1 MNKRN
6 RKPNCNNNKT
16 RKIQSNSKK
25 LDTKGTNDPMWYASD
40 PSILRDAASIPY
52 SWSLGTTIERY
63 NGGPMENNI
72 WHDTIPGICRMSLEP
87 TVGLSIS
94 ADSAVNVAA
103 TAMYSYVR
111 HANSGHANYES
122 PDLMMYCAAMAQVY
136 AYINWC
142 QRTYAIATA
151 YAQKNRYLP
160 KHLLTSM
167 GINADDVVNNLANFR
182 YWINVFISKATSL
195 AVPATMSYFSR
206 TAFLY
211 SNIYCESD
219 QIKDQLYYFH
229 PASWLKFEFINET
242 KAGKLTRVQLT
253 PVSSS
258 KGLSVAEI
266 INFGDELL
274 QSILLDEDMNIMSG
288 DILKAYGAEGIIK
301 LTSLPETVTLYP
313 VFDELVLEQMHN
325 ATVISNCEFGDVEQ
339 VAGSS
344 IISSAPFLPNLS
356 AEDIGVAMM
365 SKILSCDKAE
375 PDVTD
380 TIESTRLMAAAEVS
394 RSTDSGYYLICGT
407 EVPVDVGYY
416 FINSSTGALDRITCG
431 GWARTD
437 SALSTRLEAKSYF
450 KYSPTTYIAASD
462 TNAFIGVH
470 ESVDN
475 YAVLNPADV
484 SKMHDAALMNMFAV
498 PSVAKVN

>member
-6 RKPNCNNNKT
+6 CKPNNRRDRGVGKT
-16 RKIQSNSKK
+16 TKK
-25 LDTKGTNDPMWYASD
+25 LENKGTNDPMWYASD

-52 SWSLGTTIERY
+52 SWSLGTTIDRY
-63 NGGPMENNI
+63 NGGPVANDMWNN
-72 WHDTIPGICRMSLEP
+72 TIPGICRVALEP
-87 TVGLSIS
+87 TVGLSVTS
-94 ADSAVNVAA
+94 DSAVNVAA
-103 TAMYSYVR
+103 TAMYSFVR

-122 PDLMMYCAAMAQVY
+122 PDLMMYCVGMAQVY

-167 GINADDVVNNLANFR
+167 GINADDVVNHLANFR

-211 SNIYCESD
+211 SNIYCESE

-229 PASWLKFEFINET
+229 PASWLKFEFVNET
-242 KAGKLTRVQLT
+242 KAGKLKRTLLQAAD
-253 PVSSS
+253 SS
-258 KGLSVAEI
+258 KGLSVSEI
-266 INFGDELL
+266 TTFGDELL

-288 DILKAYGAEGIIK
+288 DILKAYGPEGIIK
-301 LTSLPETVTLYP
+301 LTSLPESVTLYP
-313 VFDELVLEQMHN
+313 VYDELVLEQIHN
-325 ATVISNCEFGDVEQ
+325 ATVVQCDFGDVEQ
-339 VAGSS
+339 IAGSGV
-344 IISSAPFLPNLS
+344 ISSTPFLNN
-356 AEDIGVAMM
+356 ANKDNIGVAMM
-365 SKILSCDKAE
+365 SKVLSCDKAD

-380 TIESTRLMAAAEVS
+380 TIESTRLMAAAEAS
-394 RSTDSGYYLICGT
+394 RSTSAGFYLICGT
-407 EVPVDVGYY
+407 EVATDVGYY
-416 FINSSTGALDRITCG
+416 YIGKSGNLERITCLG
-431 GWARTD
+431 SARAD
-437 SALSTRLEAKSYF
+437 SDLMLRLTAKSYF
-450 KYSPTTYIAASD
+450 KYAPTTYIIAADSD
-462 TNAFIGVH
+462 KFVGVH

-475 YAVLNPADV
+475 YAVLHPYDV
-484 SKMHDAALMNMFAV
+484 AKMHDAALMNMFAV